1 MKNGLFYELEQIGLV
16 AADAKAMAK
25 NYEEIL
31 GIGPWNFLE
40 FKLSPDEEQKTVI
53 ASGKI
58 KDVELEIIEPHSD
71 KVIHTKFL
79 EDNGPGLHHLLFR
92 CDDMDKAS
100 AYLIEKGLEVL
111 EDIKLGSVR
120 WMYFDGRE
128 LFGAI
133 IEVHDMGDLA

>member
-1 MKNGLFYELEQIGLV
+1 
-16 AADAKAMAK
+16 MAK
-25 NYEEIL
+25 YEEIL

-79 EDNGPGLHHLLFR
+79 EDNGPGYIIFY
-92 CDDMDKAS
+92 S
-100 AYLIEKGLEVL
+100 AVMIWTKP
-111 EDIKLGSVR
+111 
-120 WMYFDGRE
+120 
-128 LFGAI
+128 
-133 IEVHDMGDLA
+133 VHTY

>member
-1 MKNGLFYELEQIGLV
+1 M
-16 AADAKAMAK
+16 
-25 NYEEIL
+25 
-31 GIGPWNFLE
+31 
-40 FKLSPDEEQKTVI
+40 
-53 ASGKI
+53 
-58 KDVELEIIEPHSD
+58 
-71 KVIHTKFL
+71 
-79 EDNGPGLHHLLFR
+79 EDNGPGYIIFYSAVM
-92 CDDMDKAS
+92 MDKAS

>member
-1 MKNGLFYELEQIGLV
+1 
-16 AADAKAMAK
+16 MAK
-25 NYEEIL
+25 NMKKYWVLTMEL
-31 GIGPWNFLE
+31 LE

-71 KVIHTKFL
+71 KVIHKPL
-79 EDNGPGLHHLLFR
+79 EDNGPGLHHLY
-92 CDDMDKAS
+92 S
-100 AYLIEKGLEVL
+100 AVMIWTQSYLIEKGLEVL